1 MKYKQEILKNRRD
14 KKFTGTVQGSDKG
27 YVFIIPDDETV
38 GHDFFVPRHSVNGA
52 FHGDKV
58 LAAHTYGTRDEAYI
72 IKILERG
79 SEIIIGTFERDRNRA
94 CVYPDNSKQP

>member
-1 MKYKQEILKNRRD
+1 MKYKNENLKNKKD

-27 YVFIIPDDETV
+27 YAFIIPDDETT
-38 GHDFFVPRHSVNGA
+38 GHDFFVPRRSVCGA

-58 LAAHTYGTRDEAYI
+58 LAAHVRGTRDEAYI

-79 SEIIIGTFERDRNRA
+79 SDVCIGTFMREIGRA
-94 CVYPDNSKQP
+94 HV